1 MQDKNKFNI
10 NRIKMENFREKVGDG
25 VHLVDF
31 WASWCSPCKVLI
43 PVVNELKEKYEGK
56 AGVHKVN
63 VDDNQD
69 LAKEL
74 GIRSIPT
81 VIIYKDGQEMERIS
95 GAKEISLYEE
105 KINAFLN

>member
-1 MQDKNKFNI
+1 
-10 NRIKMENFREKVGDG
+10 MENLKEKVGEG

-31 WASWCSPCKVLI
+31 WAEWCGPCKMLN
-43 PVVNELKEKYEGK
+43 PVISELKEKYDGK

-63 VDDNQD
+63 VDENQD

-81 VIIYKDGQEMERIS
+81 VILFKDGNEIERIS

>member
-1 MQDKNKFNI
+1 
-10 NRIKMENFREKVGDG
+10 MENLKEKVGAG

-31 WASWCSPCKVLI
+31 WAEWCGPCRVLTPI
-43 PVVNELKEKYEGK
+43 VTELKERYEGK

-63 VDDNQD
+63 VDDNQE

-81 VIIYKDGQEMERIS
+81 VIIYKDGQEVDRIA

>member
-1 MQDKNKFNI
+1 
-10 NRIKMENFREKVGDG
+10 MENLKEKVGEG

-31 WASWCSPCKVLI
+31 WAEWCGPCRMLTPIVT
-43 PVVNELKEKYEGK
+43 ELKERYEGK

-63 VDDNQD
+63 VDDNQE

-81 VIIYKDGQEMERIS
+81 VIIYKDGQEVDRIA

>member
-1 MQDKNKFNI
+1 
-10 NRIKMENFREKVGDG
+10 MENLKEKVGEG

-31 WASWCSPCKVLI
+31 WAEWCGPCKMLN
-43 PVVNELKEKYEGK
+43 PVISELKEKYNGK
-56 AGVHKVN
+56 AGIHKVN
-63 VDDNQD
+63 VDENQN

-81 VIIYKDGQEMERIS
+81 VILFKDGSEMERIS

>member
-1 MQDKNKFNI
+1 
-10 NRIKMENFREKVGDG
+10 MENLKEKVGEG

-31 WASWCSPCKVLI
+31 WAEWCGPCRMLTPIVT
-43 PVVNELKEKYEGK
+43 ELKERYEGK

-63 VDDNQD
+63 VDDNQE

-81 VIIYKDGQEMERIS
+81 VIIYKDGQEVDRIA

-105 KINAFLN
+105 KIKALLN

>member
-1 MQDKNKFNI
+1 
-10 NRIKMENFREKVGDG
+10 MENLKEKVGSG

-31 WASWCSPCKVLI
+31 WAEWCGPCRMLTPIVT
-43 PVVNELKEKYEGK
+43 ELKERYEGK

-63 VDDNQD
+63 VDDNQE

-81 VIIYKDGQEMERIS
+81 VIIYKDGQEVDRIA

>member
-1 MQDKNKFNI
+1 
-10 NRIKMENFREKVGDG
+10 MENLKEKVGEG

-31 WASWCSPCKVLI
+31 WAEWCGPCRVLTPI
-43 PVVNELKEKYEGK
+43 VTELKERYEGK

-63 VDDNQD
+63 VDDNQE

-81 VIIYKDGQEMERIS
+81 VIIYKDGQEVDRIA

-105 KINAFLN
+105 KIKALLN

>member
-1 MQDKNKFNI
+1 
-10 NRIKMENFREKVGDG
+10 MENLKEKVGEG

-31 WASWCSPCKVLI
+31 WAEWCGPCRMLTPIVT
-43 PVVNELKEKYEGK
+43 ELKERYEGK

-63 VDDNQD
+63 VDDNQE

-81 VIIYKDGQEMERIS
+81 VIIYKDGQEVDRIA

-105 KINAFLN
+105 KINSFLN

>member
-1 MQDKNKFNI
+1 
-10 NRIKMENFREKVGDG
+10 MENLKEKVGEG

-31 WASWCSPCKVLI
+31 WAEWCGPCRMLTPIVT
-43 PVVNELKEKYEGK
+43 ELKERYEGK

-63 VDDNQD
+63 VDDNQE

-74 GIRSIPT
+74 KIRSIPT
-81 VIIYKDGQEMERIS
+81 VIIYKDGQEVDRIA

-105 KINAFLN
+105 KIKALLN